1 MDSKRLPDQKV
12 LKIIGISRSTYYYQK
27 NYRVE
32 EKKVS
37 EGQYQHPVIPSKR
50 TVKRYLTNKS
60 KNTYLKKLQAM
71 ASTMAIVN

>member
-37 EGQYQHPVIPSKR
+37 EGVPAPGYSIKEDG
-50 TVKRYLTNKS
+50 TKRYLMNKS

>member
-1 MDSKRLPDQKV
+1 M

-37 EGQYQHPVIPSKR
+37 EGRPAPGYSIKEDG
-50 TVKRYLTNKS
+50 
-60 KNTYLKKLQAM
+60 
-71 ASTMAIVN
+71 